1 VNLIWNTYYSQGS
14 LPGFQL
20 EGSFWWKTHLKLL
33 DKYKGMSRCLIGDG
47 KSALF
52 WTDLWSDTCMHKK
65 FPHLV
70 TFAKKTS
77 HSINEFVQTKF
88 LEDLFNLPLSTMAYN
103 EFLELE
109 VLCETTRSLNKDG
122 SKDSWL
128 YIWNSD
134 EFSSKKGL
142 QGSDWLAT
150 LCSSLL
156 LGLELIMLGQ
166 TQVLL
171 LAVAFG

>member
-1 VNLIWNTYYSQGS
+1 
-14 LPGFQL
+14 
-20 EGSFWWKTHLKLL
+20 
-33 DKYKGMSRCLIGDG
+33 
-47 KSALF
+47 
-52 WTDLWSDTCMHKK
+52 
-65 FPHLV
+65 
-70 TFAKKTS
+70 
-77 HSINEFVQTKF
+77 
-88 LEDLFNLPLSTMAYN
+88 MAYN
-103 EFLELE
+103 EFLELK

-122 SKDSWL
+122 SKDSWF